1 MEGNLGEAEK
11 YFILASKEAK
21 VVFGERDP
29 HVASSLNN
37 LLIGSIFFFYY
48 ALVAIYFN
56 VVFLIPFFH
65 YITMNGHHG
74 KILPNYSNAAYIG
87 LHHHY
92 YRGTRIL
99 HILMHLY
106 HFKSYEVVNLSV
118 IKYFIYKLSLH
129 FFNRVSA
136 LSGHYSHR

>member
-11 YFILASKEAK
+11 YFILASEEAK
-21 VVFGERDP
+21 VGFGERDP

-37 LLIGSIFFFYY
+37 LVIGFIFCFYS

-56 VVFLIPFFH
+56 VVFSIPFFH

-74 KILPNYSNAAYIG
+74 KILPNYSSAAYIG

-92 YRGTRIL
+92 CRGTRIL
-99 HILMHLY
+99 HILMHVYL
-106 HFKSYEVVNLSV
+106 FKSYEVVNISV
-118 IKYFIYKLSLH
+118 IEYFIYTLSLN
-129 FFNRVSA
+129 F
-136 LSGHYSHR
+136 